1 MRTLEEYVAMI
12 PAAPPADIDRYL
24 DALGRKPLAITSYRC
39 ISRDDAES
47 RLDCEDFR
55 ADLRPSA
62 AIRPAALWCSE
73 CESWYLAEY
82 VPAYGV
88 PCSPNLTYQ
97 NNSGVQV
104 VNVEQDTI
112 DKKRNGETM
121 VCPLCGA
128 QTQLRNVQE
137 LRYGRAAQDF
147 IAVPTVAENCLVLT
161 QWCIERY
168 MYEGYRHTERNAI
181 NAFVVDGRRI
191 IKLAHYQYNAMNGSW
206 RNLGTWVQRAKL
218 VDDIGCPKMY
228 AANLPDLGGTGAE
241 NAKLWEYMEQSNAAK
256 TFYPVAYLRL
266 HYEIMAAAQAAAAS
280 LLDLAR
286 KIKLMRDTGGY
297 KALGFDTLE
306 AYTLTTMGMKQRQAY
321 NYIAIAEKLPAQL
334 IEQNAAAGV
343 TKLALLA
350 QLSGQEQQQITAE
363 TNLTETTVA
372 ELKAQIKEL
381 QAKNAGYAEQL
392 SLLQNQ
398 PPVAEVQAEEVDMD
412 ALRAEIRAEMK
423 AEMESQRRA
432 DAKMTELNQ
441 KERDE
446 AIKAAR
452 KAKEELEEIQRAAAA
467 AKQAHAEELAKTRR
481 QAEETAARLNMA
493 ADESTVRF
501 GLLFDQL
508 QDAAGKVLDL
518 ADAVQQTGETEKAGK
533 FRAALYKALLALAD
547 EANGVQ
553 K

>member
-1 MRTLEEYVAMI
+1 MKYDTEQMTFVGAAATAEE
-12 PAAPPADIDRYL
+12 
-24 DALGRKPLAITSYRC
+24 
-39 ISRDDAES
+39 
-47 RLDCEDFR
+47 
-55 ADLRPSA
+55 SA
-62 AIRPAALWCSE
+62 A
-73 CESWYLAEY
+73 
-82 VPAYGV
+82 
-88 PCSPNLTYQ
+88 
-97 NNSGVQV
+97 
-104 VNVEQDTI
+104 
-112 DKKRNGETM
+112 
-121 VCPLCGA
+121 
-128 QTQLRNVQE
+128 
-137 LRYGRAAQDF
+137 
-147 IAVPTVAENCLVLT
+147 
-161 QWCIERY
+161 
-168 MYEGYRHTERNAI
+168 
-181 NAFVVDGRRI
+181 
-191 IKLAHYQYNAMNGSW
+191 
-206 RNLGTWVQRAKL
+206 
-218 VDDIGCPKMY
+218 
-228 AANLPDLGGTGAE
+228 
-241 NAKLWEYMEQSNAAK
+241 
-256 TFYPVAYLRL
+256 LRL

-306 AYTLTTMGMKQRQAY
+306 AYTMTTMGMKQRQAY

-350 QLSGQEQQQITAE
+350 QLSGQEQQQIAAE

-398 PPVAEVQAEEVDMD
+398 PPAAKAPAEEVDTD

-423 AEMESQRRA
+423 AEMESQRQA
-432 DAKMTELNQ
+432 DAEKAALNQ

-452 KAKEELEEIQRAAAA
+452 KAKEELEEVQRTAAAA
-467 AKQAHAEELAKTRR
+467 EQAHAEELAKTRR

-493 ADESTVRF
+493 ADESAVRF
-501 GLLFDQL
+501 ALLFDQL

-518 ADAVQQTGETEKAGK
+518 ADAVRQAGETEKAGK

-547 EANGVQ
+547 EANEVQ

>member
-62 AIRPAALWCSE
+62 TIRPAALWCSE

-88 PCSPNLTYQ
+88 PCSQNLTYQ

-147 IAVPTVAENCLVLT
+147 IVVPTVAENCLVLT
-161 QWCIERY
+161 QWCIERH

-191 IKLAHYQYNAMNGSW
+191 IK
-206 RNLGTWVQRAKL
+206 
-218 VDDIGCPKMY
+218 
-228 AANLPDLGGTGAE
+228 
-241 NAKLWEYMEQSNAAK
+241 
-256 TFYPVAYLRL
+256 
-266 HYEIMAAAQAAAAS
+266 
-280 LLDLAR
+280 
-286 KIKLMRDTGGY
+286 
-297 KALGFDTLE
+297 
-306 AYTLTTMGMKQRQAY
+306 
-321 NYIAIAEKLPAQL
+321 
-334 IEQNAAAGV
+334 
-343 TKLALLA
+343 LA

-423 AEMESQRRA
+423 AKMESQRRA

-446 AIKAAR
+446 AIKAAQ
-452 KAKEELEEIQRAAAA
+452 KARAELEEAKRAAAVA
-467 AKQAHAEELAKTRR
+467 EQARAKELDQARH

-493 ADESTVRF
+493 ADESAVRF

-508 QDAAGKVLDL
+508 QDTAGKIFDL
-518 ADAVQQTGETEKAGK
+518 VDTLQQGGLTEKAEK
-533 FRAALYKALLALAD
+533 IQTALHKALLALAD
-547 EANGVQ
+547 EAEDVQ

>member
-1 MRTLEEYVAMI
+1 MRYDSEQMTFVGIATTVKE
-12 PAAPPADIDRYL
+12 AD
-24 DALGRKPLAITSYRC
+24 A
-39 ISRDDAES
+39 
-47 RLDCEDFR
+47 
-55 ADLRPSA
+55 
-62 AIRPAALWCSE
+62 
-73 CESWYLAEY
+73 
-82 VPAYGV
+82 
-88 PCSPNLTYQ
+88 
-97 NNSGVQV
+97 
-104 VNVEQDTI
+104 
-112 DKKRNGETM
+112 
-121 VCPLCGA
+121 
-128 QTQLRNVQE
+128 
-137 LRYGRAAQDF
+137 
-147 IAVPTVAENCLVLT
+147 
-161 QWCIERY
+161 
-168 MYEGYRHTERNAI
+168 
-181 NAFVVDGRRI
+181 
-191 IKLAHYQYNAMNGSW
+191 
-206 RNLGTWVQRAKL
+206 
-218 VDDIGCPKMY
+218 
-228 AANLPDLGGTGAE
+228 
-241 NAKLWEYMEQSNAAK
+241 
-256 TFYPVAYLRL
+256 LRL

-306 AYTLTTMGMKQRQAY
+306 AYTLATMGMKQRQAY

-350 QLSGQEQQQITAE
+350 QLSGQEQQQIATE

-372 ELKAQIKEL
+372 TLKAQIKEL

-392 SLLQNQ
+392 SMLQNQ

-423 AEMESQRRA
+423 AEMESQRLA

-452 KAKEELEEIQRAAAA
+452 KAKEELD
-467 AKQAHAEELAKTRR
+467 KTRR

-493 ADESTVRF
+493 ADESAVRF

-518 ADAVQQTGETEKAGK
+518 VDTMQQAGETEKAGK
-533 FRAALYKALLALAD
+533 FRAALHKAMLALAD
-547 EANGVQ
+547 EANEVQ

>member
-1 MRTLEEYVAMI
+1 MKYDSEQMTFVGAAATAEE
-12 PAAPPADIDRYL
+12 
-24 DALGRKPLAITSYRC
+24 
-39 ISRDDAES
+39 
-47 RLDCEDFR
+47 
-55 ADLRPSA
+55 SA
-62 AIRPAALWCSE
+62 A
-73 CESWYLAEY
+73 
-82 VPAYGV
+82 
-88 PCSPNLTYQ
+88 
-97 NNSGVQV
+97 
-104 VNVEQDTI
+104 
-112 DKKRNGETM
+112 
-121 VCPLCGA
+121 
-128 QTQLRNVQE
+128 
-137 LRYGRAAQDF
+137 
-147 IAVPTVAENCLVLT
+147 
-161 QWCIERY
+161 
-168 MYEGYRHTERNAI
+168 
-181 NAFVVDGRRI
+181 
-191 IKLAHYQYNAMNGSW
+191 
-206 RNLGTWVQRAKL
+206 
-218 VDDIGCPKMY
+218 
-228 AANLPDLGGTGAE
+228 
-241 NAKLWEYMEQSNAAK
+241 
-256 TFYPVAYLRL
+256 LRL

-467 AKQAHAEELAKTRR
+467 KQAHAEELAKTRR

>member
-1 MRTLEEYVAMI
+1 MKYDTEQMTFVGAAATAEE
-12 PAAPPADIDRYL
+12 
-24 DALGRKPLAITSYRC
+24 
-39 ISRDDAES
+39 
-47 RLDCEDFR
+47 
-55 ADLRPSA
+55 SA
-62 AIRPAALWCSE
+62 A
-73 CESWYLAEY
+73 
-82 VPAYGV
+82 
-88 PCSPNLTYQ
+88 
-97 NNSGVQV
+97 
-104 VNVEQDTI
+104 
-112 DKKRNGETM
+112 
-121 VCPLCGA
+121 
-128 QTQLRNVQE
+128 
-137 LRYGRAAQDF
+137 
-147 IAVPTVAENCLVLT
+147 
-161 QWCIERY
+161 
-168 MYEGYRHTERNAI
+168 
-181 NAFVVDGRRI
+181 
-191 IKLAHYQYNAMNGSW
+191 
-206 RNLGTWVQRAKL
+206 
-218 VDDIGCPKMY
+218 
-228 AANLPDLGGTGAE
+228 
-241 NAKLWEYMEQSNAAK
+241 
-256 TFYPVAYLRL
+256 LRL

-286 KIKLMRDTGGY
+286 KIKLMRDTNGY

-350 QLSGQEQQQITAE
+350 QLSGQEQQQIAAE

-372 ELKAQIKEL
+372 ALKAQIKEL

-398 PPVAEVQAEEVDMD
+398 PSVAEVQAEEVDMD

-467 AKQAHAEELAKTRR
+467 AEQAHAEELDKTRR

-518 ADAVQQTGETEKAGK
+518 ADAVQQDGETEKAGK
-533 FRAALYKALLALAD
+533 FRAALYKALLALAN
-547 EANGVQ
+547 EANEVQ

>member
-1 MRTLEEYVAMI
+1 MKYDSEQMTFVGAAATAEE
-12 PAAPPADIDRYL
+12 
-24 DALGRKPLAITSYRC
+24 
-39 ISRDDAES
+39 
-47 RLDCEDFR
+47 
-55 ADLRPSA
+55 SA
-62 AIRPAALWCSE
+62 A
-73 CESWYLAEY
+73 
-82 VPAYGV
+82 
-88 PCSPNLTYQ
+88 
-97 NNSGVQV
+97 
-104 VNVEQDTI
+104 
-112 DKKRNGETM
+112 
-121 VCPLCGA
+121 
-128 QTQLRNVQE
+128 
-137 LRYGRAAQDF
+137 
-147 IAVPTVAENCLVLT
+147 
-161 QWCIERY
+161 
-168 MYEGYRHTERNAI
+168 
-181 NAFVVDGRRI
+181 
-191 IKLAHYQYNAMNGSW
+191 
-206 RNLGTWVQRAKL
+206 
-218 VDDIGCPKMY
+218 
-228 AANLPDLGGTGAE
+228 
-241 NAKLWEYMEQSNAAK
+241 
-256 TFYPVAYLRL
+256 LRL

-412 ALRAEIRAEMK
+412 ALRAEIHAEMK

-432 DAKMTELNQ
+432 DAKMTVLNQ

-518 ADAVQQTGETEKAGK
+518 ADAVQQDGETEKAGK
-533 FRAALYKALLALAD
+533 FRAALYKALLALAN
-547 EANGVQ
+547 EANEVQ

>member
-1 MRTLEEYVAMI
+1 MKYDTEQMTFVGAAATAEE
-12 PAAPPADIDRYL
+12 
-24 DALGRKPLAITSYRC
+24 
-39 ISRDDAES
+39 
-47 RLDCEDFR
+47 
-55 ADLRPSA
+55 SA
-62 AIRPAALWCSE
+62 A
-73 CESWYLAEY
+73 
-82 VPAYGV
+82 
-88 PCSPNLTYQ
+88 
-97 NNSGVQV
+97 
-104 VNVEQDTI
+104 
-112 DKKRNGETM
+112 
-121 VCPLCGA
+121 
-128 QTQLRNVQE
+128 
-137 LRYGRAAQDF
+137 
-147 IAVPTVAENCLVLT
+147 
-161 QWCIERY
+161 
-168 MYEGYRHTERNAI
+168 
-181 NAFVVDGRRI
+181 
-191 IKLAHYQYNAMNGSW
+191 
-206 RNLGTWVQRAKL
+206 
-218 VDDIGCPKMY
+218 
-228 AANLPDLGGTGAE
+228 
-241 NAKLWEYMEQSNAAK
+241 
-256 TFYPVAYLRL
+256 LRL

-381 QAKNAGYAEQL
+381 QAKNGGYAEQL

-452 KAKEELEEIQRAAAA
+452 KAKEELEEIQHAAAA

-493 ADESTVRF
+493 ADESAVRF
-501 GLLFDQL
+501 ALLFDQL

-553 K
+553 R

>member
-1 MRTLEEYVAMI
+1 MKYDSEQMTFVGAAATAEE
-12 PAAPPADIDRYL
+12 
-24 DALGRKPLAITSYRC
+24 
-39 ISRDDAES
+39 
-47 RLDCEDFR
+47 
-55 ADLRPSA
+55 SA
-62 AIRPAALWCSE
+62 A
-73 CESWYLAEY
+73 
-82 VPAYGV
+82 
-88 PCSPNLTYQ
+88 
-97 NNSGVQV
+97 
-104 VNVEQDTI
+104 
-112 DKKRNGETM
+112 
-121 VCPLCGA
+121 
-128 QTQLRNVQE
+128 
-137 LRYGRAAQDF
+137 
-147 IAVPTVAENCLVLT
+147 
-161 QWCIERY
+161 
-168 MYEGYRHTERNAI
+168 
-181 NAFVVDGRRI
+181 
-191 IKLAHYQYNAMNGSW
+191 
-206 RNLGTWVQRAKL
+206 
-218 VDDIGCPKMY
+218 
-228 AANLPDLGGTGAE
+228 
-241 NAKLWEYMEQSNAAK
+241 
-256 TFYPVAYLRL
+256 LRL

-350 QLSGQEQQQITAE
+350 QLGGQEQQQITAE

-423 AEMESQRRA
+423 AEIESQRRA

-452 KAKEELEEIQRAAAA
+452 KAKEELEEIQRTAAAA
-467 AKQAHAEELAKTRR
+467 AQAHAEELTKTRR

-493 ADESTVRF
+493 TDESTVRF

-508 QDAAGKVLDL
+508 QDTAGKVLDL
-518 ADAVQQTGETEKAGK
+518 ADAVQQAGETEKAGK
-533 FRAALYKALLALAD
+533 FRAALHKALLALAG
-547 EANGVQ
+547 EANEVQ